1 MSQREDG
8 QRALPF
14 MSEVEHFVASS
25 VWKYMAEEIA
35 SIMMQAA
42 TENDE
47 LDPYKDAAMLCRN
60 QGVIKLGKMILDM
73 PAQLSEEIKLQAEK
87 PKQEEEE

>member
-1 MSQREDG
+1 MSERERERDIPY
-8 QRALPF
+8 L
-14 MSEVEHFVASS
+14 SEVEHFVASP
-25 VWKYMAEEIA
+25 VWKYVAEEIA

-47 LDPYKDAAMLCRN
+47 LDPYKDAASICRN
-60 QGVIKLGKMILDM
+60 QGTIKLGKMILDI
-73 PAQLSEEIKLQAEK
+73 PAQLSEEIKMQAAK

>member
-73 PAQLSEEIKLQAEK
+73 PAQLSEEIKLLSEK
-87 PKQEEEE
+87 PKQEEEG

>member
-1 MSQREDG
+1 MSEKERDIPY
-8 QRALPF
+8 L
-14 MSEVEHFVASS
+14 SEVESFVNSP
-25 VWKYMAEEIA
+25 VWKYVADEIA

-60 QGVIKLGKMILDM
+60 QGTIRLGKMILDI
-73 PAQLSEEIKLQAEK
+73 PAQLAEEIKMRSEK

>member
-14 MSEVEHFVASS
+14 MSEVEHFVTSP

-60 QGVIKLGKMILDM
+60 QGTIKFGKMILDM
-73 PAQLSEEIKLQAEK
+73 PAQLSEEIKLLSEK
-87 PKQEEEE
+87 PKQEEEG

>member
-1 MSQREDG
+1 MSQRENG

-14 MSEVEHFVASS
+14 MSEVEHFVTSP

-73 PAQLSEEIKLQAEK
+73 PAQLSEEIKLLSE
-87 PKQEEEE
+87 KQEEEG